1 MLCLLLDELENI
13 KPVWKSPR
21 GDWGNLCIHMI
32 PPMHCFTTFWRS
44 NTLLISS
51 LFSLSNLHCLVHQ
64 SIHLQLPHA
73 GRTEHKLWIKTAL
86 YVLPVPECSIWLM
99 KNTQLLWQM
108 FKFITSDI
116 KLTLNYPA
124 TYSISLMTLLWDRS
138 LSPALY
144 WTKLVVNLDSKQR

>member
-21 GDWGNLCIHMI
+21 GDWGNLCIHI
-32 PPMHCFTTFWRS
+32 QCIA
-44 NTLLISS
+44 LLLFDSQILSFPHSS
-51 LFSLSNLHCLVHQ
+51 HYPTYIAWFINPYICNCLS
-64 SIHLQLPHA
+64 HA
-73 GRTEHKLWIKTAL
+73 GRTEHKLWIKTPL
-86 YVLPVPECSIWLM
+86 SVLPVPECSIWLM

-124 TYSISLMTLLWDRS
+124 TYSISLMTLLS
-138 LSPALY
+138 ETGLCPQHFTE
-144 WTKLVVNLDSKQR
+144 TKLVVNLDSKQR